1 MTLEELKES
10 LESMPDKE
18 LFRFLK
24 RCICRSISELSNTE
38 SDANATLDI
47 VYSECQRRGKER
59 LYDKT
64 YETISKHPEACE
76 VVA

>member
-1 MTLEELKES
+1 MTLEQLKEF
-10 LESMPDKE
+10 LEQMSDKD

-24 RCICRSISELSNTE
+24 KSICRSISEINDAK
-38 SDANATLDI
+38 SDANETLDM

-64 YETISKHPEACE
+64 LETVSKNPDVC
-76 VVA
+76 VAA

>member
-1 MTLEELKES
+1 MTLEQLKES
-10 LESMPDKE
+10 VEQMSEKD

-24 RCICRSISELSNTE
+24 KSICRSLVEVADAT
-38 SDANATLDI
+38 SDANETLDI

-64 YETISKHPEACE
+64 FETVSKHPEACI
-76 VVA
+76 AA